1 MSGSEPAT
9 LLAVD
14 GNSLLHRSFHANARL
29 GFTLRDGRPAWAV
42 RGLLSQLA
50 AAVDRSCAT
59 LLVVGFDDPQAS
71 VRRDLW
77 PHYKAQRD
85 TKLEALISQLE
96 LAVEALTELGASVV
110 VPSGLEADDVLA
122 AAARHAR
129 SIGAR
134 TVIATS
140 DRDAFALIDD
150 NTRVLR
156 ILNGG
161 VEASPMLDPARL
173 HLLTGV
179 WPHQYRDYAALRGDP
194 SDNLPGVRGVGQ
206 RKAALLLSEFGSA
219 AAAFDDAAGDGQRC
233 REVLG
238 AALATRLAGAEAL
251 SAWQHNVAV
260 MTPRADDIEISVDPA
275 GGCGVLP
282 LPQDRVRAVFDRFEL
297 FLPNGLRALSAVEP
311 TLPQERDVD
320 PGWRPRSSRPT
331 RFAPLPTKPLRQ
343 PQLTLF

>member
-1 MSGSEPAT
+1 MSMT

-29 GFTLRDGRPAWAV
+29 GFTLPDGRPAWAV

-59 LLVVGFDDPQAS
+59 SLVVGFDDPQRS
-71 VRRDLW
+71 VRRELW
-77 PHYKAQRD
+77 PQYKAQRD
-85 TKLEALISQLE
+85 PKLAALSDQLE
-96 LAVEALTELGASVV
+96 LAVDALTELGVCVV
-110 VPSGLEADDVLA
+110 APAGLEADDVSA

-129 SIGAR
+129 TIGAR
-134 TVIATS
+134 AVIATS

-194 SDNLPGVRGVGQ
+194 SDNLPGVRGVGR
-206 RKAALLLSEFGSA
+206 RKAALLLAEFGSA
-219 AAAFDDAAGDGQRC
+219 AEAFADAAAGGSRC
-233 REVLG
+233 HEVVG
-238 AALATRLAGAEAL
+238 PALTSRLAGAEARD
-251 SAWQHNVAV
+251 AWQLNVEA
-260 MTPRADDIEISVDPA
+260 MSPRGDISIDVDPA
-275 GGCGVLP
+275 TGSGGLP
-282 LPQDRVRAVFDRFEL
+282 LPPDRVATVFDRYEL
-297 FLPNGLRALSAVEP
+297 FLPNGLRALSGVAAEQPGLRDPNP
-311 TLPQERDVD
+311 TDAT
-320 PGWRPRSSRPT
+320 WRPAPPRRSP
-331 RFAPLPTKPLRQ
+331 RFPPLRRPQ
-343 PQLTLF
+343 PTPQLTLF